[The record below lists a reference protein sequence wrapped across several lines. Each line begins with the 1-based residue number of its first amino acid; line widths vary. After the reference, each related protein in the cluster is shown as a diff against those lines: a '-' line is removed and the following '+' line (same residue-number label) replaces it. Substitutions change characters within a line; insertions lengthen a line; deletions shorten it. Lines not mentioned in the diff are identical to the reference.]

1 MRLLTGPAGSGKTS
15 FVLERLREAL
25 RAGGESIRLL
35 APTATMAQHLQN
47 RIAREGFVL
56 RRGLIQTLSGFIDA
70 WAGGVRQPSDATL
83 YLIVEQAVDR
93 ANLREFARVA
103 SLPGFCASLAR
114 TISEFSSA
122 GCDSGRLG
130 QRLPDAPLGAAFLA
144 VYREVDRE
152 LDRRGLALR
161 AKRLEL
167 AADRIERE
175 GLPGIRTVWL
185 DGFHALPDP
194 ELRVIAALDRHADVT
209 LTLADADLTALS
221 GAGLLA
227 CLLREDHPRHP
238 EDRPGGPPHWS
249 AQPRK
254 RANPAMTLFHAPS
267 VEREASEI
275 ARRILAQAA
284 AGRPFRE
291 MGIIVR
297 AAETYVPVLRST
309 LGRFGIPARFYFDSD
324 LQRHAAVR
332 FLSNAVDAM
341 LGGWDH
347 ARTLSALRLAPRFA
361 DSNAIDRFD
370 FAVREQIPNAG
381 LGGLKALLVGPEG
394 YPLSTG
400 AEMLLRKLERLGA
413 IEEWRSFSLSPKDWA
428 ARLRALR
435 ALFRPAHPAGEAP
448 GHEIALEWRSQAA
461 ALDFF
466 EEALDEAV
474 EALDAGRQMQLEEFW
489 RAVKS
494 VLRLKPLRLDDGR
507 RNVVHVLSAPE
518 ARQWELPVVFVCGM
532 TEKHFPQF
540 HRQDPFFP
548 DDARRRL
555 NAGGIRVRTAAE
567 FEREERAL
575 FESAIARATMLV
587 TLSYPEFDARGD
599 RNLPSLF
606 LEDLGLLAESGAGLP
621 ACLLGVKKADGP
633 TNGVGTPVRPTEIRT
648 PGLLRWLH
656 DKTALVSPT
665 ALESYLQ
672 CPFQYFGGKTL
683 RLKTAPARPEERLDF
698 MTQGSIVHATLAE
711 WYAQPQDIAPLFE
724 SIFATELEELRIP
737 PGYHVERLR
746 NAMLE
751 DLQAFAED
759 ARWPCGSFQSQMEQP
774 FEFALETVGVRG
786 KIDRLDVAPDG
797 RAYVIDYKYSGPQR
811 TKQRLSDDNLLQAPL
826 YVMAAEKAFGTRPAG
841 MFYVGLKGGVV
852 YAGWS
857 DAPVAD
863 LTAEPIPERWL
874 ENAEERTLR
883 VVEEIRTGRVEAA
896 PSNPENCRYCDYRD
910 VCRVS
915 LAAGLPAPASQA
927 EGA

>member
-15 FVLERLREAL
+15 FVLERFREAL
-25 RAGGESIRLL
+25 RAGDESMRLL

-56 RRGLIQTLSGFIDA
+56 RRVLIQTLSGFIDA
-70 WAGGVRQPSDATL
+70 WAGDVRQPSDATL
-83 YLIVEQAVDR
+83 YLIVEQAVER
-93 ANLREFARVA
+93 ANRREFARVA
-103 SLPGFCASLAR
+103 RLPGFCASLAR

-122 GCDSGRLG
+122 GCDSARLG
-130 QRLPDAPLGAAFLA
+130 QRLPDAPLAAAFLA

-152 LDRRGLALR
+152 LEQRGLALR

-167 AADRIERE
+167 AADRIERD
-175 GLPGIRTVWL
+175 GLPGIRTIWL

-209 LTLADADLTALS
+209 LTLTDADLTTP
-221 GAGLLA
+221 
-227 CLLREDHPRHP
+227 LRSRLGDISSET
-238 EDRPGGPPHWS
+238 GFI
-249 AQPRK
+249 RK
-254 RANPAMTLFHAPS
+254 RPNPARVLFHAPS

-297 AAETYVPVLRST
+297 AAEAYTPVLRST

-324 LQRHAAVR
+324 LERHAAVR

-341 LGGWDH
+341 LAGWDH
-347 ARTLSALRLAPRFA
+347 ARTLAALRLAPRFA

-400 AEMLLRKLERLGA
+400 AELLLRKLEGLGA
-413 IEEWRSFSLSPKDWA
+413 TEEWRSFALSPKDWA

-435 ALFRPAHPAGEAP
+435 GLFRPARPPGEAP
-448 GHEIALEWRSQAA
+448 GHEVALEWRSQAA
-461 ALDFF
+461 ALDLF
-466 EEALDEAV
+466 EEALDEAA
-474 EALDAGRQMQLEEFW
+474 EALDAGRQMKLEEFW

-548 DDARRRL
+548 DDARRSL
-555 NAGGIRVRTAAE
+555 HAGGVRVRTAAE

-606 LEDLGLLAESGAGLP
+606 LEDLMLPVESGAGLQAGP
-621 ACLLGVKKADGP
+621 GARRAGGP
-633 TNGVGTPVRPTEIRT
+633 TNDVGTPARPTEIRA
-648 PGLLRWLH
+648 PSLLRWLRE
-656 DKTALVSPT
+656 KTERVSPT

-672 CPFQYFGGKTL
+672 CPFQYFGGRTL

-711 WYAQPQDIAPLFE
+711 WYAHPQDIAPLFE
-724 SIFATELEELRIP
+724 RIFESALEEQRIP

-746 NAMLE
+746 NAMID
-751 DLQAFAED
+751 DLRAFAED
-759 ARWPCGSFQSQMEQP
+759 ARWPRGSFQSQMEQP

-811 TKQRLSDDNLLQAPL
+811 TKQRLADDNLLQAPL

-841 MFYVGLKGGVV
+841 MFYAGLKGGVV

-857 DAPVAD
+857 DAPVGD

-883 VVEEIRTGRVEAA
+883 VVEEIRAGRVEAA
-896 PSNPENCRYCDYRD
+896 PSNPENCRFCDYRD
-910 VCRVS
+910 VCRVGV
-915 LAAGLPAPASQA
+915 LASLPAPASQA